1 MASALCQGQKKLLLL
16 VVATTVLIL
25 QHNTVADGAAD
36 ENSSIAK
43 PGCQDRC
50 GNVSIPY
57 PFGIGHGC
65 FLNDDFK
72 VHCTSDNVAMLS
84 SFNSTCYEYTYPYG
98 YFVVA
103 QPSNTSGRPLLET
116 NVALGEARVQSPIAW
131 WCNYTGNTVNSSTAW
146 LNPGPSFVVSETK
159 NKFTGVGCATVA
171 FVVGENK
178 HEYASACAS
187 FCSDEDSID
196 DGTECSG
203 MGCCQTTTFPGNLD
217 AIYLEFSTAD
227 FDNTYVKNFSPCS
240 YGFIVEA
247 DWFKFDPS
255 YAKLSNFKE
264 QYGVDG
270 VPLVLDW
277 VVGNNETSC
286 VQAQKNQSSYAC
298 LDTNS
303 NCIDVGGRGYRCNC
317 SQGYEGNP
325 YIDGGCKDINECDFP
340 LLYPCNGK
348 CKNTIGDYT
357 CTCRPGT
364 QSNDPKNEPCNPN
377 IKMVIGIPA
386 SLIFIAVCIFI
397 VLTGCLKRNLAKEK
411 ERFFQQNG
419 GKILYEQI
427 LSRQV
432 DTVLLFTIDEL
443 TKATNNFDKS
453 RELGIGGHGTVYKGI
468 LKDNRIVAV
477 KRSKII
483 NVIHSEEFVQEIII
497 LSQINHKNVVRLIGC
512 CLEVEVPILVYEF
525 IPNGTLFQLI
535 HGNHGRTPISM
546 EARLKIAQESAEAL
560 SYLHLST
567 NQPIVHGDVKSMN
580 ILLDENYMV
589 KVTDFG
595 ASRILP
601 KDAVQHMTMVQGTLG
616 YLDPEYLQERR
627 LTEKSDVYSFGVVLL
642 ELITRKTAIYLEG
655 FKEERSLA
663 SSFLQALKDNKVK
676 GLLDTSI
683 MGVGMEELFQEVVE
697 LASMCLISKGE
708 ERPSMTE
715 VADKLKAIRSAWRA
729 ILLLQHE
736 ETKCLL
742 ERLAVPSTCNLSPS
756 MYWTAQKMGMD
767 IETPSVDHVSS
778 SNMLR

>member
-1 MASALCQGQKKLLLL
+1 MHACMESALCPGQKKLLLL
-16 VVATTVLIL
+16 VVATTVLIM
-25 QHNTVADGAAD
+25 QHSTVTDGAGA
-36 ENSSIAK
+36 ENSRIAK

-65 FLNDDFK
+65 WLNENFK
-72 VHCTSDNVAMLS
+72 VNCTADNVTILS
-84 SFNSTCYEYTYPYG
+84 NFNSTDDLLSFTVEGT
-98 YFVVA
+98 
-103 QPSNTSGRPLLET
+103 RLLEI
-116 NVALGEARVQSPIAW
+116 NVNLGEARVQSPIAW
-131 WCNYTGNTVNSSTAW
+131 WCNYTNNTVNGSFPW
-146 LNPGPSFVVSETK
+146 INIVPSFVVSETK
-159 NKFTGVGCATVA
+159 NKFTAMGCATVA
-171 FVVGENK
+171 YIGGESK
-178 HEYASACAS
+178 SHSYYTACGS
-187 FCSDEDSID
+187 FCYDRDSINNI
-196 DGTECSG
+196 TECSG
-203 MGCCQTTTFPGNLD
+203 IGCCQTAIPGNQD
-217 AIYLEFSTAD
+217 TFRLELSYDT
-227 FDNTYVKNFSPCS
+227 DNSQVQNFSPCS
-240 YGFIVEA
+240 YGFIVDQ
-247 DWFKFDPS
+247 DWFKFNSS
-255 YAKLSNFKE
+255 YVELSYFKE
-264 QYGVDG
+264 QYGGG

-277 VVGNNETSC
+277 VVSNGTSC
-286 VQAQKNQSSYAC
+286 VQAKQNQSSYAC
-298 LDTNS
+298 RDKNS
-303 NCIDVGGRGYRCNC
+303 VCINTPGRSGYLCNC
-317 SQGYEGNP
+317 SAGYEGNP
-325 YIDGGCKDINECDFP
+325 YLDEGCQDINECDSP
-340 LLYPCNGK
+340 SLYPCHGK
-348 CKNTIGDYT
+348 CKNTIGNYT
-357 CTCRPGT
+357 CTCSLGT
-364 QSNDPKNEPCNPN
+364 QSKDPKNAQCVPDTK
-377 IKMVIGIPA
+377 IFIGIPVG
-386 SLIFIAVCIFI
+386 LIFLAVSVFI
-397 VLTGCLKRNLAKEK
+397 VLASCLKMKLAKEK

-453 RELGIGGHGTVYKGI
+453 GELGIGGHGTVYKGI
-468 LKDNRIVAV
+468 LKDNRVVAV

-497 LSQINHKNVVRLIGC
+497 LSQINHKNVVRLLGC
-512 CLEVEVPILVYEF
+512 CLEVEVPILVYEY

-535 HGNHGRTPISM
+535 HGNHGRTPISL

-567 NQPIVHGDVKSMN
+567 NRPIVHGDVKSLN

-627 LTEKSDVYSFGVVLL
+627 LTDKSDVYSFGVVLL
-642 ELITRKTAIYLEG
+642 ELITRKTAIYLDG
-655 FKEERSLA
+655 SKEERSLA
-663 SSFLQALKDNKVK
+663 SSFLQALKENKVK
-676 GLLDTSI
+676 AMLDPSI
-683 MGVGMEELFQEVVE
+683 MGVGMEVLFQEVVK

-715 VADKLKAIRSAWRA
+715 VADKLKAVRSAWRP

-742 ERLAVPSTCNLSPS
+742 ERLDVASTCNLSPS

-767 IETPSVDHVSS
+767 IETPSVDHVST

>member
-1 MASALCQGQKKLLLL
+1 MESAFCPGQKKLLLL
-16 VVATTVLIL
+16 VVVTTVLIL
-25 QHNTVADGAAD
+25 QHSTVTDGAGALG
-36 ENSSIAK
+36 NSSLAK

-57 PFGIGHGC
+57 PFGIDNGC
-65 FLNDDFK
+65 YLNEDFK
-72 VHCTSDNVAMLS
+72 VNCTIDNVAMLS
-84 SFNSTCYEYTYPYG
+84 NFNSTNNNLVG
-98 YFVVA
+98 V
-103 QPSNTSGRPLLET
+103 QNTVEGTRLLEI
-116 NVALGEARVQSPIAW
+116 NVNLGEARVKSPIAW
-131 WCNYTGNTVNSSTAW
+131 WCNYTDNTVNTTF
-146 LNPGPSFVVSETK
+146 PYIEIGPSFVVSKTK
-159 NKFTGVGCATVA
+159 NKFTGIGCATVA
-171 FVVGENK
+171 FVVGENM
-178 HEYASACAS
+178 HEYGSACGS

-203 MGCCQTTTFPGNLD
+203 MGCCQTTTIPGNLD
-217 AIYLEFSTAD
+217 SFYLEFSTKD

-247 DWFKFDPS
+247 DWFKFVPS
-255 YAKLSNFKE
+255 YAISSNFKDK
-264 QYGVDG
+264 YGGDG

-298 LDTNS
+298 LATNS
-303 NCIDVGGRGYRCNC
+303 NCIDVDGRGYSCNC

-325 YIDGGCKDINECDFP
+325 YIDGGCKGQPVQMFFYCDFP

-364 QSNDPKNEPCNPN
+364 QSNDPKNEACNPN

-397 VLTGCLKRNLAKEK
+397 VLAGCLKRNLAKEK

-443 TKATNNFDKS
+443 TKATNNFDKN

-468 LKDNRIVAV
+468 LKDNRVVAV

-497 LSQINHKNVVRLIGC
+497 LSQINHKNVVRLLGC
-512 CLEVEVPILVYEF
+512 CLEVEVPILVYEY

-535 HGNHGRTPISM
+535 HGNYGRTPISL

-567 NQPIVHGDVKSMN
+567 NSPIVHGDVKSLN

-655 FKEERSLA
+655 SNEEKSLA
-663 SSFLQALKDNKVK
+663 SSFLQALKENKVK
-676 GLLDTSI
+676 GMLDTSI
-683 MGVGMEELFQEVVE
+683 MGVGMEEMFQEVVE
-697 LASMCLISKGE
+697 LASMCLISKGG

-715 VADKLKAIRSAWRA
+715 VADKLKAIR
-729 ILLLQHE
+729 
-736 ETKCLL
+736 
-742 ERLAVPSTCNLSPS
+742 
-756 MYWTAQKMGMD
+756 
-767 IETPSVDHVSS
+767 
-778 SNMLR
+778 

>member
-1 MASALCQGQKKLLLL
+1 MRMHARMESALCQAQKKLLLL

-25 QHNTVADGAAD
+25 QHSTVTDGAGD
-36 ENSSIAK
+36 ENSRIAK

-50 GNVSIPY
+50 GNVSIAY

-65 FLNDDFK
+65 FLNEGFK
-72 VHCTSDNVAMLS
+72 VNCTDNVAMLVNGIDNVDMLS
-84 SFNSTCYEYTYPYG
+84 SLNYMDLSIQQIP
-98 YFVVA
+98 VV
-103 QPSNTSGRPLLET
+103 GKRLLEI
-116 NVALGEARVQSPIAW
+116 NVTLGEARVQSPIGR
-131 WCNYTGNTVNSSTAW
+131 WCNFTDNTANGSFPRFN
-146 LNPGPSFVVSETK
+146 LRPSFVVSGTK
-159 NKFTGVGCATVA
+159 NIFTGIGCATVA
-171 FVVGENK
+171 FVSGENK
-178 HEYASACAS
+178 HDYASACGS
-187 FCSDEDSID
+187 FCFVEDSID
-196 DGTECSG
+196 NSTDCSG
-203 MGCCQTTTFPGNLD
+203 TGCCQTSIPGNLD
-217 AIYLEFSTAD
+217 SFYLSFETD
-227 FDNTYVKNFSPCS
+227 LYYTQVRNFSPCS
-240 YGFIVEA
+240 YGFIIEE
-247 DWFKFDPS
+247 DSFKFDPS
-255 YAKLSNFKE
+255 YANSSLFEE
-264 QYGVDG
+264 QYGDS

-277 VVGNNETSC
+277 VVGNETC
-286 VQAQKNQSSYAC
+286 EAAKKNQSSYAC
-298 LDTNS
+298 AATNS
-303 NCIDVGGRGYRCNC
+303 VCINVPSGAGYLCNC
-317 SQGYEGNP
+317 SQGYGGNP
-325 YIDGGCKDINECDFP
+325 YIGSCQDINECDSP
-340 LLYPCNGK
+340 WLYPCQGK
-348 CKNTIGDYT
+348 CKNTIGNYT
-357 CTCRPGT
+357 CSCPLGT
-364 QSNDPKNEPCNPN
+364 QSKDPKNEACTPN
-377 IKMVIGIPA
+377 IKMFIGIPG
-386 SLIFIAVCIFI
+386 SLIFIVICIFI
-397 VLTGCLKRNLAKEK
+397 VLGGCLKRNLAKEK

-432 DTVLLFTIDEL
+432 GTVLLFTIDEL
-443 TKATNNFDKS
+443 KKATDNFDKS

-468 LKDNRIVAV
+468 LKDDRIVAV

-483 NVIHSEEFVQEIII
+483 NVMHSEEFVQEIII

-535 HGNHGRTPISM
+535 HGNHGRTPISL
-546 EARLKIAQESAEAL
+546 EARLKIGQESAEAL

-642 ELITRKTAIYLEG
+642 ELITRKTAIYMEG
-655 FKEERSLA
+655 SKEEKSLA
-663 SSFLQALKDNKVK
+663 SSFLQALKENKINS
-676 GLLDTSI
+676 LLDTSI
-683 MGVGMEELFQEVVE
+683 MGVGMEELLQEAVE

-715 VADKLKAIRSAWRA
+715 VADKLKAIRSAWRG

-736 ETKCLL
+736 ETNSLL
-742 ERLAVPSTCNLSPS
+742 ERLAVASTCNLLPS

-767 IETPSVDHVSS
+767 IETPSGDHVSS
-778 SNMLR
+778 SNMVR